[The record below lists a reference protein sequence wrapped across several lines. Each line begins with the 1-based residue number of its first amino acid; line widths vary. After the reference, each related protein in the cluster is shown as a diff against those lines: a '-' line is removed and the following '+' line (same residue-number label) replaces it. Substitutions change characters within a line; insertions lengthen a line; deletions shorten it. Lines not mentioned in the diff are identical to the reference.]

1 MEWRDDIHE
10 TNKLIRYVIL
20 PRLLQLEDELESLR
34 RHTWPFVQ
42 AKKELG
48 QLDDLEAKK
57 DFCKNLDDETILQLL
72 RIKAKY
78 TRASGLQGREFDML
92 RNNFC

>member
-48 QLDDLEAKK
+48 QLDDIEAKK

-78 TRASGLQGREFDML
+78 TRATGLQGREFDML

>member
-48 QLDDLEAKK
+48 QLDDIEAKK

>member
-1 MEWRDDIHE
+1 MEWCDDIHE

-20 PRLLQLEDELESLR
+20 PRLLRLEDELESLR

-48 QLDDLEAKK
+48 QLDDIEAKK

>member
-1 MEWRDDIHE
+1 MEWCDDIHE

>member
-1 MEWRDDIHE
+1 MEWRDDIRE

-48 QLDDLEAKK
+48 QLDDIEAKK

-78 TRASGLQGREFDML
+78 TRATGLQGREFDML

>member
-1 MEWRDDIHE
+1 MEWRDDIRE

-78 TRASGLQGREFDML
+78 TRATGLQGREFDML

>member
-20 PRLLQLEDELESLR
+20 PRLLRLEDELESLR